1 MVNLLVS
8 LFDQLKGLNLPA
20 GDFAIFGSGPLVVR
34 GIIPASN
41 DLDIL
46 CRRLA
51 WKTVREIGELEYL
64 SDYDV
69 SIVTMCDGCLTFGPE
84 WGIGNFDI
92 NELIDSAEVI
102 DGLPFVRLEHVAC
115 YKGIIKRPKDL
126 EHLQALEAYKK
137 TIS

>member
-8 LFDQLKGLNLPA
+8 LFDQLKGRNLPA

-69 SIVTMCDGCLTFGPE
+69 TVVTMCDGRLSFGTE

-92 NELIDSAEVI
+92 NALIDSAELI
-102 DGLPFVRLEHVAC
+102 EDLPFVRLEYVAG
-115 YKGIIKRPKDL
+115 YKEIRRRSKDL
-126 EHLQALEAYKK
+126 DHLDALEAYKK
-137 TIS
+137 SIS